1 MNYYN
6 KYIEYDDYESSFY
19 ELNKIDDSFYVN
31 NIEIENNRGIIGDL
45 AVIKDQ
51 KVINI
56 KKRSNQ
62 KIIGYINLNSAYKMK
77 INNKIYQIF
86 IPLNKKYPQFY
97 VSYSSKK
104 YSGTIYVI
112 IDFKCWEANSK
123 YPHGNLIDII
133 GKVGTFENDIISL
146 MYNHNVFQKKMNIDK
161 NKIKNDQEV
170 IDNIKICD
178 YKIFTIDP
186 KGSKDLDDGF
196 HFQKC
201 EDGFEIGI
209 HIASPIIFLKEYLLD
224 ILKRCTTIYTYKN
237 INLIPDIYSENI
249 CSLLEKKYRKTLS
262 IILKFNNDFECINQI
277 IKQCNVY
284 VMKNYDYDNFDEKH
298 FHNDRFKDWIK
309 LSETYFNTK
318 LDSHTIVEK
327 WMICA
332 NKIIANHL
340 IENNYENVILRVFEE
355 KESNFKSND
364 NILNKIINQ
373 YKQEAATYQI
383 YNPNNKLK
391 FRHSGFDNS
400 YYTHFTSPIRRAID
414 FYNQCLILNKT
425 VIPQNELFTLL
436 DNYTV
441 YEKNLK
447 KFYRNQELLKFINEN
462 DTNILEEE
470 AYIIQIK
477 KNKLKLYLANYKLEI
492 SALLFKYKFMDLM
505 NVSYRFENDYIT
517 YINYTN
523 DDKIYEYNLYK
534 KINVKIYFY
543 PTELN
548 IFDKIKV
555 KIV

>member
-6 KYIEYDDYESSFY
+6 EYIKYDDYESSFY

>member
-1 MNYYN
+1 MNYFN
-6 KYIEYDDYESSFY
+6 NYEDCNDETSYY
-19 ELNKIDDSFYVN
+19 ELNKIDDTFYVN
-31 NIEIENNRGIIGDL
+31 NTEIENNRGILGDL
-45 AVIKDQ
+45 IAVNNN
-51 KVINI
+51 KVINV
-56 KKRSNQ
+56 KKRNKQ
-62 KIIGYINLNSAYKMK
+62 KIVGFINLNSAYKMK

-86 IPLNKKYPQFY
+86 TPLNRKFPTYY
-97 VSYSSKK
+97 VSFSSKK
-104 YSGTIYVI
+104 FTGTIYVI

-133 GKVGTFENDIISL
+133 GKVGTFENDITSL

-161 NKIKNDQEV
+161 NKIKSDQET
-170 IDNIKICD
+170 IHELKDCD

-196 HFQKC
+196 HFQKL

-209 HIASPIIFLKEYLLD
+209 HIACPIIFLKEYLLD
-224 ILKRCTTIYTYKN
+224 ILKRCTTIYSYKN

-249 CSLLEKKYRKTLS
+249 CSLLEKKHRKALS
-262 IILKFNNDFECINQI
+262 IILKFNNDFECISRI
-277 IKQCNVY
+277 IKECNVY
-284 VMKNYDYDNFDEKH
+284 VMKNYDYDSFDEKH
-298 FHNDRFKDWIK
+298 FHGDRFKDWVK

-327 WMICA
+327 WMVCA
-332 NKIIANHL
+332 NKIIADHL
-340 IENNYENVILRVFEE
+340 IENNYENIILRVFEE
-355 KESNFKSND
+355 KESSFKSDD

-383 YNPNNKLK
+383 YNSNEKLK

-425 VIPQNELFTLL
+425 VIPQNELYTLL
-436 DNYTV
+436 DNYTI

-462 DTNILEEE
+462 NTNILEEE

-477 KNKLKLYLANYKLEI
+477 SNKMKLYLPNHKLEI

-505 NVSYRFENDYIT
+505 KTSYTFENDYIT
-517 YINYTN
+517 YINYTKDEIN
-523 DDKIYEYNLYK
+523 YEYNLYD
-534 KINVKIYFY
+534 KINVEIYFY

-555 KIV
+555 KIK

>member
-6 KYIEYDDYESSFY
+6 EYIEYDDYESSFY

-51 KVINI
+51 KVVNI

-146 MYNHNVFQKKMNIDK
+146 MYNHNIFQKKMNIDK

-170 IDNIKICD
+170 INNIKICD

-201 EDGFEIGI
+201 ENGYEIGI
-209 HIASPIIFLKEYLLD
+209 HIACPIIFLKEYLLD

-277 IKQCNVY
+277 IKECNVY

-383 YNPNNKLK
+383 YNSKNKLK

-436 DNYTV
+436 DNYTI

-477 KNKLKLYLANYKLEI
+477 KNKLKLYLSNHKLEI
-492 SALLFKYKFMDLM
+492 SALLFQYKFMDLM
-505 NVSYRFENDYIT
+505 KVNYTFENDYIT

-523 DDKIYEYNLYK
+523 DENIYEYNLYQ
-534 KINVKIYFY
+534 KINVEIYFY

>member
-6 KYIEYDDYESSFY
+6 EYIEYDDYESSFY

>member
-1 MNYYN
+1 MNYFD
-6 KYIEYDDYESSFY
+6 EYESYNEDEISFY
-19 ELNKIDDSFYVN
+19 ELNKIDNSYFFN
-31 NIEIENNRGIIGDL
+31 NIEVTNNRGISGDL
-45 AVIKDQ
+45 VVIKDK

-56 KKRSNQ
+56 KKRNEQ
-62 KIIGYINLNSAYKMK
+62 KIVGYVNLNSQYKMK
-77 INNKIYQIF
+77 INNKVYQIF
-86 IPLNKKYPQFY
+86 TPLNKKFEQFY
-97 VSYSSKK
+97 ISFNSKK
-104 YSGTIYVI
+104 YTGTIYVI
-112 IDFKCWEANSK
+112 INFKCWERNSK
-123 YPHGNLIDII
+123 CPHGNLIDII
-133 GKVGTFENDIISL
+133 GKIGIYENDILAL

-161 NKIKNDQEV
+161 KKIINDQKI
-170 IDNIKICD
+170 IDDLKDCD

-196 HFQKC
+196 HYK
-201 EDGFEIGI
+201 EIENGFEIGI
-209 HIASPIIFLKEYLLD
+209 HIACPILFLKEYLLD
-224 ILKRCTTIYTYKN
+224 ILKRCTTIYTTKN

-262 IILKFNNDFECINQI
+262 IILKFNNDFECINKE
-277 IKQCNVY
+277 IKECDVY
-284 VMKNYDYDNFDEKH
+284 VMKNYDYDSFDEKH
-298 FHNDRFKDWIK
+298 FHSVRFKNWVK

-332 NKIIANHL
+332 NKLIANHL
-340 IENNYENVILRVFEE
+340 IENNHENIILRVFEE
-355 KESNFKSND
+355 KESAFNSDD
-364 NILNKIINQ
+364 NILNKIIHQ

-383 YNPNNKLK
+383 YDPNEKLK
-391 FRHSGFDNS
+391 FIHSGFDNS

-425 VIPQNELFTLL
+425 ILPKNELYTLL
-436 DNYTV
+436 DNYTI

-477 KNKLKLYLANYKLEI
+477 SNKLKLYLPNHKLEI

-505 NVSYRFENDYIT
+505 KASYTFENDHIT

-523 DDKIYEYNLYK
+523 NEITYEYNLYE
-534 KINVKIYFY
+534 KINVEIYFY

-555 KIV
+555 KIK